1 MERKEIESLMKNIEH
16 QEHSSILGGM
26 QKDYEELEQMGYIKI
41 NWKESALSAVITPEG
56 KAFVAN
62 LYSH

>member
-26 QKDYEELEQMGYIKI
+26 QKDYEELEQLGYIRI

-56 KAFVAN
+56 RAFVAT

>member
-1 MERKEIESLMKNIEH
+1 MESKEIESLMKNIEH

-26 QKDYEELEQMGYIKI
+26 QKDYEELEQLGYIKI
-41 NWKESALSAVITPEG
+41 DWKHSPLSAVMTPEG
-56 KAFVAN
+56 RTFVAA